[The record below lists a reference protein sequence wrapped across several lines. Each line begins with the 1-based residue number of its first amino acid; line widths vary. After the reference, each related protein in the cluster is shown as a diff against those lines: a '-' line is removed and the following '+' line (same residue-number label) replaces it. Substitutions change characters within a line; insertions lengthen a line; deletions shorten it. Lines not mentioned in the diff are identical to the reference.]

1 MKELEYISDMMG
13 VEEADSNAHFD
24 LDSTMLESV
33 KDWKVGAEYTLT
45 LTVRTKSL
53 SEVSEGVV
61 SSCNEVI
68 SVTQD

>member
-1 MKELEYISDMMG
+1 MKAPEYISDMMG
-13 VEEADSNAHFD
+13 VEADEPTTHFD

-68 SVTQD
+68 AVTQD